1 MKEFLKY
8 LYTGKLSLDV
18 GQIIGILRI
27 ASFFGMEDLME
38 ACKLHLTEPN
48 FLSAYDLCILYCE
61 VRDFSQDFDD
71 MKAFFTELIPK
82 RLENHMICKIL
93 KEIWISSNAASNSD
107 EYNILSNKIQDFDL
121 QEILLQRVQNT
132 IYDILDDPMLAN
144 DLFDLPNDALIF
156 IFKSSE
162 TCIGELK
169 LFKAI
174 KNKIESFTTS
184 GESGKVAFLKDL
196 ANKFV
201 RISQLD
207 VKTLVTDIK
216 DSKIFDDEIIF
227 KAIQFTVAKEVL
239 DQAALRSDVRFIQ
252 RGLYTFFDFK
262 HFDLSIE
269 VKNDEEEI
277 TDSSS
282 NCYLRVKK
290 DKK

>member
-48 FLSAYDLCILYCE
+48 FLTAYDLCILYCE
-61 VRDFSQDFDD
+61 VRDLSQDFDD

-82 RLENHMICKIL
+82 RLENHMICKLL
-93 KEIWISSNAASNSD
+93 KEIWISSNLPFNRN
-107 EYNILSNKIQDFDL
+107 EQHLLCKIQDFDL

-132 IYDILDDPMLAN
+132 IYDILDDPMLTN
-144 DLFDLPNDALIF
+144 DLFDLPNDALMF

-162 TCIGELK
+162 TCVGELK

-174 KNKIESFTTS
+174 KTKIETFVIS
-184 GESGKVAFLKDL
+184 GEPDKVAFLKEL
-196 ANKFV
+196 ANKYI

-207 VKTLVTDIK
+207 VKTLVTEIK
-216 DSKIFDDEIIF
+216 DSKIFDDDIIF
-227 KAIQFTVAKEVL
+227 KAI
-239 DQAALRSDVRFIQ
+239 
-252 RGLYTFFDFK
+252 
-262 HFDLSIE
+262 
-269 VKNDEEEI
+269 
-277 TDSSS
+277 
-282 NCYLRVKK
+282 
-290 DKK
+290 